1 MNSGRTKMKVDFN
14 SPAIL
19 GFTALCT
26 LALIL
31 QTFTRGWTTNMFF
44 SVYRSSLF
52 SPFTYVR
59 FLGHIFGHAD
69 WSHYIGN
76 MMLILI
82 IGPLLEEKYGT
93 YNTAIVI
100 VITALITGLVNYI
113 LFPRVQLLG
122 ASGVVFAFILLS
134 SFTRIREGKIPL
146 TFILVGVIYLG
157 QQVLEGILIQDNI
170 SNITHIVGG
179 MTGAYLGYIMNIR
192 GKNPY

>member
-1 MNSGRTKMKVDFN
+1 MKVDFN
-14 SPAIL
+14 SPVIL

-31 QTFTRGWTTNMFF
+31 QAFTGGWTTDMFF

-52 SPFTYVR
+52 SPFTYIR

-93 YNTAIVI
+93 YNIAVVI
-100 VITALITGLVNYI
+100 FITALITGLVNYI

-179 MTGAYLGYIMNIR
+179 MTGAYLGYVMNIR

>member
-14 SPAIL
+14 SPVIL

-31 QTFTRGWTTNMFF
+31 QAFTGGWTTDMFF

-52 SPFTYVR
+52 SPFTYIR

-93 YNTAIVI
+93 YNIAVVI
-100 VITALITGLVNYI
+100 FITALITGLVNYI

-179 MTGAYLGYIMNIR
+179 MTGAYLGYVMNIR
-192 GKNPY
+192 EKNPY

>member
-14 SPAIL
+14 SPVIL

-31 QTFTRGWTTNMFF
+31 QAFTGGWTTDMFF

-52 SPFTYVR
+52 SPFTYIR

-93 YNTAIVI
+93 YNIAVVI
-100 VITALITGLVNYI
+100 FITALITGLVNYI

-179 MTGAYLGYIMNIR
+179 MTGAYLGYVMNIR

>member
-14 SPAIL
+14 SPVIL

-26 LALIL
+26 LTLIL
-31 QTFTRGWTTNMFF
+31 QAFTGGWTTDMFF

-52 SPFTYVR
+52 SPFTYIR

-93 YNTAIVI
+93 YNIAVVI
-100 VITALITGLVNYI
+100 FITALITGLVNYI

-179 MTGAYLGYIMNIR
+179 MTGAYLGYVMNIR
-192 GKNPY
+192 EKNPY

>member
-1 MNSGRTKMKVDFN
+1 MDSGRTKMKVDFN

-31 QTFTRGWTTNMFF
+31 QLLTRGLTTTMFF

-52 SPFTYVR
+52 SPFTYIR
-59 FLGHIFGHAD
+59 FFGHIFGHAD

-76 MMLILI
+76 MMLILV

-93 YNTAIVI
+93 YNIIIVI
-100 VITALITGLVNYI
+100 LITALITGLVNFI

-134 SFTRIREGKIPL
+134 SFTGIREGNIPL

-157 QQVLEGILIQDNI
+157 QQVLEGIFIQDNI

-179 MTGAYLGYIMNIR
+179 MTGAYLGYVMNIR

>member
-14 SPAIL
+14 LPVIL

-31 QTFTRGWTTNMFF
+31 QAFTGGWTTDMFF

-52 SPFTYVR
+52 SPFTYIR

-93 YNTAIVI
+93 YNIAVVI
-100 VITALITGLVNYI
+100 FITALITGLVNYI

-179 MTGAYLGYIMNIR
+179 MTGAYLGYVMNIR

>member
-1 MNSGRTKMKVDFN
+1 MDSGSSKMKVDFN

-19 GFTALCT
+19 AFTALCT
-26 LALIL
+26 FALVL
-31 QTFTRGWTTNMFF
+31 QLLTGGWTTDMFF
-44 SVYRSSLF
+44 SIYRSSLF
-52 SPFTYVR
+52 SPLTYVR
-59 FLGHIFGHAD
+59 FIGHIFGHAD

-93 YNTAIVI
+93 YNIVVI
-100 VITALITGLVNYI
+100 IFITALITGLVNYT

-134 SFTRIREGKIPL
+134 SFTGIKEGNIPL

-157 QQVLEGILIQDNI
+157 QQVLEGIFIQDNI

-179 MTGAYLGYIMNIR
+179 MTGAYLGYVMNIR